1 MLPAGRFRLRV
12 IAELGESN
20 SSVYALGLQCS
31 SITGAL
37 YSLAESLAM
46 RTDDGTISGEELAAE
61 LVQMLCPMAVGAELL
76 PADAKWTADA
86 TLQVRI
92 AEELDVD
99 TGYDMDIVQLEL
111 TVHSRGLF
119 PEAGAG
125 SWIEELSTARGK
137 TDEIEEAIGHAALL
151 DEWNCVCELD
161 GFSGKA
167 DVLFEKLCAH
177 LDGRAALAKWVLF
190 VSTVQRAKDALLEVF
205 VTHDARKPLQRL
217 TKALDRICEAE
228 HRHLENLNTHN
239 RMRELQ

>member
-20 SSVYALGLQCS
+20 SSIYALGLQCS

-37 YSLAESLAM
+37 YSLSESLAM
-46 RTDDGTISGEELAAE
+46 RTDDGTIRGEELAAE
-61 LVQMLCPMAVGAELL
+61 LVQMLCPMADGAELL
-76 PADAKWTADA
+76 PADAEWTADA

-92 AEELDVD
+92 TEELDVD
-99 TGYDMDIVQLEL
+99 SGFDVDVVQLEL
-111 TVHSRGLF
+111 AVHSGGLF

-125 SWIEELSTARGK
+125 SRIEELSTERDETG
-137 TDEIEEAIGHAALL
+137 EIEEAIGHAALL

-167 DVLFEKLCAH
+167 DVLFEKLRTH
-177 LDGRAALAKWVLF
+177 LDGRAALARWVLF
-190 VSTVQRAKDALLEVF
+190 ASTAQRAEIALLDLY

-217 TKALDRICEAE
+217 TTALDRIYKAE
-228 HRHLENLNTHN
+228 RRYQENLNTQN
-239 RMRELQ
+239 RMKELQ